1 MDRHSRLH
9 SNNVNSVL
17 DMPALNVRTIA
28 LPAGSTPLLEYLPE
42 DAPMAWIRGGEGLV
56 AWGEA
61 ARITPPADTSLH
73 GTQRFGR
80 ATHDV
85 ATLFSMAVV
94 EDQVG
99 VPGTGMVAFGSFT
112 FDPRSPGSALI
123 VPRVVLGQRAGQAWL
138 TTISERPETW
148 AGPPTANSGG
158 RRPIGPL
165 TWGEGQLSAQ
175 QWANRVKAAVERIQ
189 SGKLDKVV
197 LARDLNANAED
208 NIDARPLLE
217 RLSRD
222 YPSCYTFSVDGMV
235 GATPELLLQR
245 EGNRVSSLV
254 LAGTR
259 ARGAGDEEDTHL
271 AMELTSSA
279 KDAEEHRYAVDSLRS
294 TLTPLSSTIDIPPQP
309 QLLQLANVQHLAS
322 PVGATLEPG
331 VATLD
336 VVAAM
341 HPTAA
346 VGGAPSITAMETI
359 RELEGMD
366 RGRYAGPVGWVDHR
380 GNGEWGIAL
389 RCAMLQGAQARL
401 FAGCGIVAASDP
413 DAEVAET
420 EPKFRV
426 MRAALTD

>member
-1 MDRHSRLH
+1 MS
-9 SNNVNSVL
+9 SVP
-17 DMPALNVRTIA
+17 DAPALNVRTVA
-28 LPAGSTPLLEYLPE
+28 LTAGIGPLLEYLPR
-42 DAPMAWIRGGEGLV
+42 ATPTAWVRDGEGLV

-61 ARITPPADTSLH
+61 ARITPPADTRLH
-73 GTQRFGR
+73 DARRFER
-80 ATHDV
+80 ATRELT
-85 ATLFSMAVV
+85 TLFSTATV

-112 FDPRSPGSALI
+112 FDPRSPGSVLI
-123 VPRVVLGQRAGQAWL
+123 VPRVVLGQRAGRTWL
-138 TTISERPETW
+138 TTISEHPDDW
-148 AGPPTANSGG
+148 PGPPVPSSGD
-158 RRPIGPL
+158 RRPTGPL
-165 TWGEGQLSAQ
+165 TWEEGRLSARE
-175 QWANRVKAAVERIQ
+175 WAARVGTAVERIRA
-189 SGKLDKVV
+189 GELDKVV
-197 LARDLNANAED
+197 LARDLSASAEGD
-208 NIDARPLLE
+208 IDVRPLLE

-245 EGNRVSSLV
+245 EGDRVSSLV

-259 ARGAGDEEDTHL
+259 PRGAEDGEDARL
-271 AMELTSSA
+271 AAELTNSA
-279 KDAEEHRYAVDSLRS
+279 KDTEEHRYAVDSLRS
-294 TLTPLSSTIDIPPQP
+294 TLAPLSSTIDIPPRP

-346 VGGAPSITAMETI
+346 VGGTPSITAMETI

-366 RGRYAGPVGWVDHR
+366 RGRYAGPVGWIDHQ

-389 RCAMLQGAQARL
+389 RCAMVRGSQARL

-413 DAEVAET
+413 TAEVAET

-426 MRAALTD
+426 MRAALAN